1 MTDEQSTFDEAEV
14 EGHHRRAGQN
24 DDEPAEEGENE
35 VEAHI
40 SHMPNVR
47 MDSPSNT

>member
-1 MTDEQSTFDEAEV
+1 MSDEQSKFDETDV

-40 SHMPNVR
+40 IRMPNVR